1 MAKQQLLSYGTNS
14 VDIYIKYTYLNTY
27 TYISINSTCQGISTL
42 LKGSPIC
49 LIILPEIQQQA
60 DFPRWLPPQP
70 QQKQQFNRSANLCGT
85 KDTLSPLP
93 LPQGISAAL
102 K

>member
-1 MAKQQLLSYGTNS
+1 MSLYIYKHISYLSGHFNFAES
-14 VDIYIKYTYLNTY
+14 FA
-27 TYISINSTCQGISTL
+27 SA
-42 LKGSPIC
+42 IC

-70 QQKQQFNRSANLCGT
+70 QQEQQFNHSANLCGT
-85 KDTLSPLP
+85 KNPLSRH
-93 LPQGISAAL
+93 PQGISAAF